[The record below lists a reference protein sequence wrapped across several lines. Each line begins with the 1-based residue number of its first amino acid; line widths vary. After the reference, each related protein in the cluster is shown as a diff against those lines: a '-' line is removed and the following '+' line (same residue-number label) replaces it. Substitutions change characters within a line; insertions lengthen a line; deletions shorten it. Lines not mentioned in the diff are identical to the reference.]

1 MAKKFKVFSE
11 IVLGA
16 ASAITLSFAA
26 AISPAH
32 ACVGADG
39 KPIEGTDGA
48 VANCVETVSEE
59 EQVLISPAPSAEE
72 DIYADADS
80 KVDSERSVGHSFF
93 LAGNDVLSKDYVDG
107 IHFLAG
113 NLVEFTGSAE
123 YGAFAGN
130 SLKVNGDID
139 KDLFIAGNSIEIGED
154 TLIGRDLYAVAT
166 TVLIKA
172 NLSGNAFV
180 GGQRVVLENVTLA
193 GDLNLSAEEII
204 VKGKV
209 SVAGTL
215 KYNDNARITGLENL
229 TADQTETYV
238 GSSTKVDVSFATSL
252 TTKLIFLLGRLLVAI
267 ILIAIASKFSKRL
280 LDEFVLKNSW
290 KDLALGLGLLL
301 ALPLAI
307 IFVAITVI
315 GLPLGLVGLGF
326 YIFFAYLSTS
336 VTGLVLGGLLAKHLF
351 KNEKLHVFL
360 KASIGIVLLALL
372 GFIPYIGSLITGLS
386 TCFGFG
392 YLVHKIFRQPKAA
405 K

>member
-48 VANCVETVSEE
+48 VTNCVETVSEE

-93 LAGNDVLSKDYVDG
+93 LAGNDVLSKDRVDG

-130 SLKVNGDID
+130 SLKVNGEVE
-139 KDLFIAGNSIEIGED
+139 KDLFTAGNSIEIGED
-154 TLIGRDLYAVAT
+154 TNIGRDLYAAAT

-193 GDLNLSAEEII
+193 GDLNLSADEIVI
-204 VKGKV
+204 KGKV
-209 SVAGTL
+209 SVAGNL

-336 VTGLVLGGLLAKHLF
+336 VTGLVLGDLLAKHLF
-351 KNEKLHVFL
+351 KKEKLHIFL
-360 KASIGIVLLALL
+360 KATMGIVLLALL
-372 GFIPYIGSLITGLS
+372 GLIPYVGSLITGLS

>member
-39 KPIEGTDGA
+39 KPIEDADGN

-80 KVDSERSVGHSFF
+80 KVDSERSVAHSFF

-154 TLIGRDLYAVAT
+154 TLIGRDLYAAAT

-193 GDLNLSAEEII
+193 GDLNLSADEIVI
-204 VKGKV
+204 KGKV

-280 LDEFVLKNSW
+280 LDEFTLKNSW

-336 VTGLVLGGLLAKHLF
+336 VTGLVLGDLLAKHLF

-372 GFIPYIGSLITGLS
+372 GLIPYIGSLITGLS

>member
-26 AISPAH
+26 AISTAH

-39 KPIEGTDGA
+39 KPIESTDGA

-59 EQVLISPAPSAEE
+59 EQVLISPAPTAEE

-93 LAGNDVLSKDYVDG
+93 LAGNDVLSKDRVDG

-113 NLVEFTGSAE
+113 NLVEFTGSSE

-154 TLIGRDLYAVAT
+154 TLIGRDLYAAAT

-193 GDLNLSAEEII
+193 GDLNLSADEIVI
-204 VKGKV
+204 KGKV

-215 KYNDNARITGLENL
+215 KYNDNARITGL
-229 TADQTETYV
+229 
-238 GSSTKVDVSFATSL
+238 VSFATSL
-252 TTKLIFLLGRLLVAI
+252 TTKLIFLLGRVLVAI

-280 LDEFVLKNSW
+280 LDEFILKNSW

-336 VTGLVLGGLLAKHLF
+336 VTGLVLGDLLAKHLF

-372 GFIPYIGSLITGLS
+372 GLIPYIGSLITGLS